1 MQEEGIGN
9 VMPEVRIN
17 NNDLLIMNL
26 VHYFITEKNYN
37 PVVLHGIT
45 DEIWLENLDSDYK
58 IIRIVSRYIHNNE
71 QLRFDKF
78 KLKRILD
85 NLKKKTFSFNMP
97 VVSIYTS
104 LGDGVELEKENA
116 DNELN
121 FFISKIS
128 EIKNPTLI
136 EIFPDIVEKTNH
148 KEKGIDLFV
157 KISDDINKESFEKS
171 KRVEKIFAPKIP
183 IITYAI
189 IFVCIF
195 MFIISLFMGES
206 NFLFIDRNVLY
217 LLGANNNVAVN
228 GGELYRLFTCIFLH
242 AGIIHLLCN
251 MYSLYV
257 IGPQVE
263 SFYGKL
269 KYIFIFFFSGICG
282 SILSL
287 AFSGNNLISVGASG
301 AIFGLLGSILY
312 FGYHYRVYLG
322 NALKSQIVPVI
333 ILNLMIGFM
342 ITGIDNFAHIGGL
355 IGGVFASMAVGV
367 PDKSGTSDKA
377 SGCILMLI
385 YLGFIIYLA
394 FFK

>member
-1 MQEEGIGN
+1 M
-9 VMPEVRIN
+9 MPEIKIN

-71 QLRFDKF
+71 QLSFDKF
-78 KLKRILD
+78 KLKKIVD
-85 NLKKKTFSFNMP
+85 NLKKKTFSINMP

-104 LGDGVELEKENA
+104 LGDAVELSKDE
-116 DNELN
+116 DNGLN

-128 EIKNPTLI
+128 EIENPTLI
-136 EIFPDIVEKTNH
+136 EMFPDIVEKTKH

-157 KISDDINKESFEKS
+157 KISDDINKESLEKS
-171 KRVEKIFAPKIP
+171 RKVEKIFAPKVP
-183 IITYAI
+183 IVTYAI
-189 IFVCIF
+189 IFVCVV
-195 MFIISLFMGES
+195 MFILCYVVGDGSTDSATLLM
-206 NFLFIDRNVLY
+206 
-217 LLGANNNVAVN
+217 LGANVSDFTKN
-228 GGELYRLFTCIFLH
+228 GQLYRLFTCIFLH
-242 AGIIHLLCN
+242 AGLIHLLCN

-263 SFYGKL
+263 SFFGKL
-269 KYIFIFFFSGICG
+269 KYIFIFLFSGVCG

-287 AFSGNNLISVGASG
+287 AFAKDNIISVGASG

-333 ILNLMIGFM
+333 LLNLMIGFM

-367 PDKSGTSDKA
+367 PDKESTSDKA
-377 SGCILMLI
+377 NGCILMLI
-385 YLGFIIYLA
+385 YLAFIIYMA
-394 FFK
+394 FFMK

>member
-1 MQEEGIGN
+1 
-9 VMPEVRIN
+9 MPEIRIN

-26 VHYFITEKNYN
+26 VHYFITERNYN
-37 PVVLHGIT
+37 PVVLHGIS
-45 DEIWLENLDSDYK
+45 DEIWLENMDSDYK

-71 QLRFDKF
+71 QLSFDKF
-78 KLKRILD
+78 KLKRIVD
-85 NLKKKTFSFNMP
+85 NLKKKTFSINMP

-104 LGDGVELEKENA
+104 LGDGVELSRD
-116 DNELN
+116 DNNNLN
-121 FFISKIS
+121 FFVSKVS

-157 KISDDINKESFEKS
+157 KISDDINKESLEKS
-171 KRVEKIFAPKIP
+171 RKVEKIFAPKIP

-189 IFVCIF
+189 IAVCVF
-195 MFIISLFMGES
+195 MFILCYVVGGSSTDINTLLSLGG
-206 NFLFIDRNVLY
+206 NVGNLTK
-217 LLGANNNVAVN
+217 N
-228 GGELYRLFTCIFLH
+228 GQFYRLFTCIFLH

-257 IGPQVE
+257 IGPQIE
-263 SFYGKL
+263 SFFGKL
-269 KYIFIFFFSGICG
+269 KYIFIFCFSGICG

-287 AFSGNNLISVGASG
+287 AFSDNNLVSVGASG

-355 IGGVFASMAVGV
+355 VGGVFASMAVGV
-367 PDKSGTSDKA
+367 PDKSDTSDKA
-377 SGCILMLI
+377 SGCLLMLI
-385 YLGFIIYLA
+385 YLGFILYLA